1 MARPKGTPVTKQQQ
15 KDRMRNEGRIT
26 LKLEPEE
33 WVAIDREIDKAEKRT
48 GEEISRPAMVQSI
61 VRSSKV
67 IREAR
72 S

>member
-1 MARPKGTPVTKQQQ
+1 
-15 KDRMRNEGRIT
+15 MRNEGRIT

-33 WVAIDREIDKAEKRT
+33 WVAIDREIDKLSKRT
-48 GEEISRPAMVQSI
+48 GEEVSRPAMVQSI
-61 VRSSKV
+61 VRRSKV

>member
-1 MARPKGTPVTKQQQ
+1 
-15 KDRMRNEGRIT
+15 MRNEGRIT